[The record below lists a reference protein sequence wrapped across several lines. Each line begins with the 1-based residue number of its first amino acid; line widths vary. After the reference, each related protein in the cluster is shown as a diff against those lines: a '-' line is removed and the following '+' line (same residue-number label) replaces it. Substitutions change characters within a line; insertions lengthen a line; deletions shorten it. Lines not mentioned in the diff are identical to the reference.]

1 MVAPPKQKICLG
13 QSVARLVEQSLPTQE
28 IRSSNP
34 VIGNFY
40 FLSTDEN
47 KDKRQRFAEL
57 LFQILHSFNINVL
70 DVHLIRFF
78 ATFDLR
84 RIRKHYCNTVV
95 LLSR

>member
-78 ATFDLR
+78 CLKYVLTHTMLLTKNTKI
-84 RIRKHYCNTVV
+84 RI
-95 LLSR
+95 